1 MVRRRKYAG
10 VEISRGADGLIKR
23 YKPGQKRSAR
33 QCRLLTGSSAGL
45 IALTILTMPPATW
58 SARPIVAE
66 AAPDFALKSL
76 AGANLRLSE
85 YRGDIVIVNF
95 WSTRC
100 GRCRDQLSKL
110 DALYSEHREKAFQLL
125 SVNIDK
131 NQDPV
136 REAVASLRLQFPVLL
151 DEQKTVSRL
160 YDLGAMPFTVFI
172 DPAGTVRYLHAGY
185 QRGDEQMYDNELEI
199 LLAE

>member
-1 MVRRRKYAG
+1 MLQY
-10 VEISRGADGLIKR
+10 E
-23 YKPGQKRSAR
+23 PGQKRSAR
-33 QCRLLTGSSAGL
+33 QCRFLTGSSAWL
-45 IALTILTMPPATW
+45 IALTILAVPLAAW
-58 SARPIVAE
+58 SARPIIAE

-76 AGANLRLSE
+76 TGANLRLSE
-85 YRGDIVIVNF
+85 YRGEIVIVNF

-110 DALYSEHREKAFQLL
+110 DALYSEHREKALQLL

-131 NQDPV
+131 NQDAV
-136 REAVASLRLQFPVLL
+136 REAVASLRLQFPVML

-172 DPAGTVRYLHAGY
+172 DHAGTVRYIHAGY
-185 QRGDEQMYDNELEI
+185 QRGDEQIYGNEIEI